1 MTTKKEVLSEET
13 CPAQAMLKLV
23 AGKWKPEI
31 LRLAVEQPL
40 RFSSLLRY
48 LKGSNKQAIAAALK
62 ELEET
67 GLLDNVVIKKK
78 PLHIEYHLTKQGR
91 LLIPVL
97 QQMEN
102 IG

>member
-1 MTTKKEVLSEET
+1 MTTEKLNDNDST
-13 CPAQAMLKLV
+13 CPAQAMLKMV

-40 RFSSLLRY
+40 RFSSLLRR

-62 ELEET
+62 DLEET
-67 GLLDNVVIKKK
+67 GLLEKVVLKQK
-78 PLHIEYHLTKQGR
+78 PLHIEYYLTKQGHA
-91 LLIPVL
+91 LIPIL
-97 QQMEN
+97 HQLEN

>member
-1 MTTKKEVLSEET
+1 MTTNNLNENDGT

-40 RFSSLLRY
+40 RFSSLLRT

-67 GLLDNVVIKKK
+67 GLLEKVVIKQK
-78 PLHIEYHLTKQGR
+78 PLHIEYYLTKQGHA
-91 LLIPVL
+91 LIPVL
-97 QQMEN
+97 QQLEN

>member
-1 MTTKKEVLSEET
+1 MTTKKEVESEQT

-40 RFSSLLRY
+40 RFSSLLRE

-67 GLLDNVVIKKK
+67 GLLEKVTIKQK
-78 PLHIEYHLTKQGR
+78 PLHIEYYLTEQGR
-91 LLIPVL
+91 SLIPVL
-97 QQMEN
+97 QQLEN

>member
-1 MTTKKEVLSEET
+1 MTTNNSNETEGT

-31 LRLAVEQPL
+31 LRLATEQPI
-40 RFSSLLRY
+40 RFSSLLRT
-48 LKGSNKQAIAAALK
+48 LKGSNKQAISSALK

-67 GLLDNVVIKKK
+67 GLLEKVVIKQK
-78 PLHIEYHLTKQGR
+78 PLHIEYNLTKQG
-91 LLIPVL
+91 LSLIPVL
-97 QQMEN
+97 LQLEN